1 MKEQRQKAILEL
13 IRQEDLEVQEE
24 LLERL
29 HEMGFSCTQAT
40 ISRDIKELHLVKERT
55 ARGTYKYVVSLHR
68 GRTDLANRLQT
79 IFRESVTSFD
89 MAQNLIVLKTMPG
102 LANAAAAALDGMD
115 IPNMVGSIA
124 GDDTIMV
131 ATSSKEDATSLKE
144 RLHIVVKSREDMNVN

>member
-1 MKEQRQKAILEL
+1 MKQSRHQKILEIISKYEISTQDGL
-13 IRQEDLEVQEE
+13 IEKLAEE
-24 LLERL
+24 
-29 HEMGFSCTQAT
+29 GFAVTQAT

-124 GDDTIMV
+124 GDDTAVLIMRSNEY
-131 ATSSKEDATSLKE
+131 AEQFCHEIRLMLK
-144 RLHIVVKSREDMNVN
+144 

>member
-1 MKEQRQKAILEL
+1 MKNNRQSMILDIIAKEHIETQEQ
-13 IRQEDLEVQEE
+13 
-24 LLERL
+24 LLEQLRQR
-29 HEMGFSCTQAT
+29 GVASTQAT

-89 MAQNLIVLKTMPG
+89 MAQNLIVLKTIPG

-124 GDDTIMV
+124 GDDTAVLIMRSNEY
-131 ATSSKEDATSLKE
+131 AEQFCHEIRLMLK
-144 RLHIVVKSREDMNVN
+144 

>member
-68 GRTDLANRLQT
+68 GRTDLDNRLQT

-124 GDDTIMV
+124 GDDTALQSVLNLIHRELIPV
-131 ATSSKEDATSLKE
+131 EIALHQLLV
-144 RLHIVVKSREDMNVN
+144 RLRHCL

>member
-102 LANAAAAALDGMD
+102 LANAAAAELDGMD

-124 GDDTIMV
+124 GDDTAVLIMRSNEY
-131 ATSSKEDATSLKE
+131 AEQFCHEIRLMLK
-144 RLHIVVKSREDMNVN
+144 

>member
-1 MKEQRQKAILEL
+1 MRISRQNKILEL
-13 IRQEDLEVQEE
+13 IETYEIETQDKLASLLREFGYEV
-24 LLERL
+24 
-29 HEMGFSCTQAT
+29 TQAT

-55 ARGTYKYVVSLHR
+55 SSGTCKYVVSLHR

-89 MAQNLIVLKTMPG
+89 VAQNLIVLKTMPG

-124 GDDTIMV
+124 GDDTAVLIMRTNEF
-131 ATSSKEDATSLKE
+131 AEQFCHEIRLMLK
-144 RLHIVVKSREDMNVN
+144 

>member
-1 MKEQRQKAILEL
+1 MKNDRQKTILSIIAEETVET
-13 IRQEDLEVQEE
+13 QEQ
-24 LLERL
+24 LLEQLRQR
-29 HEMGFSCTQAT
+29 GVASTQAT

-124 GDDTIMV
+124 GDDTAVLIMRSNEY
-131 ATSSKEDATSLKE
+131 AEQFCHEIRLMLK
-144 RLHIVVKSREDMNVN
+144 

>member
-1 MKEQRQKAILEL
+1 MKTVRQVAILDIIEKQD
-13 IRQEDLEVQEE
+13 IETQEDLAEALRQRGIGV
-24 LLERL
+24 
-29 HEMGFSCTQAT
+29 TQAT
-40 ISRDIKELHLVKERT
+40 VSRDIKELHLVKERT

-124 GDDTIMV
+124 GDDTAVLIMRSNEY
-131 ATSSKEDATSLKE
+131 AEQFCHEIRLMLK
-144 RLHIVVKSREDMNVN
+144 

>member
-40 ISRDIKELHLVKERT
+40 ISRIIKELHLVNERT

-115 IPNMVGSIA
+115 IPNMVGSIT
-124 GDDTIMV
+124 GDDTAVLIMRSNEY
-131 ATSSKEDATSLKE
+131 AEQFCHEIRLMLK
-144 RLHIVVKSREDMNVN
+144 

>member
-1 MKEQRQKAILEL
+1 MKEQRQKAILKL
-13 IRQEDLEVQEE
+13 IQEEDLEVQEE

-29 HEMGFSCTQAT
+29 HKLGFACTQAT

-55 ARGTYKYVVSLHR
+55 SSGTCKYVVSLHR

-89 MAQNLIVLKTMPG
+89 VAQNLIVLKTMPG

-124 GDDTIMV
+124 GDDTDVLIMRTNEF
-131 ATSSKEDATSLKE
+131 AEQFCNEIRLMLKG
-144 RLHIVVKSREDMNVN
+144 R